1 MATKRYSLRV
11 EEVVRNAEC
20 GGLVGPARNVLL
32 ETRRLAEEMLADT
45 GVGSCGGR
53 RIVVVE

>member
-1 MATKRYSLRV
+1 
-11 EEVVRNAEC
+11 VRNAEC